1 MKAAWMEITTEK
13 HLIAHFDVVHRMST
27 GLADVVN
34 PRVEFLASVF
44 PRAGT
49 KGFGVGAT
57 EAAPFGCAASKGLF
71 QSRSTA
77 VPFCEEV
84 LPPALQ
90 PTLKNIAKSLLRRD
104 RLGILSDLHCT
115 VTIKSLKC

>member
-1 MKAAWMEITTEK
+1 MEITTEK
-13 HLIAHFDVVHRMST
+13 HLIAHFDVVHRMAK

-34 PRVEFLASVF
+34 PGVELLASVF

-77 VPFCEEV
+77 VPFSKEV
-84 LPPALQ
+84 LPAALQ
-90 PTLKNIAKSLLRRD
+90 PTLKHLAKRLLRCD
-104 RLGILSDLHCT
+104 WLCILSDVHRT
-115 VTIKSLKC
+115 VTIQSLKC